1 VIWAWHAAPAV
12 GNEACYEAGIVAV
25 ISTVAIAA
33 IVTISVAYVALV
45 SCRYVLPAADRLERR
60 IVAAPGEDE

>member
-1 VIWAWHAAPAV
+1 MPHAA
-12 GNEACYEAGIVAV
+12 IVAA

-60 IVAAPGEDE
+60 VVPSPGEDDD

>member
-1 VIWAWHAAPAV
+1 VLCAPLRLAALGAV
-12 GNEACYEAGIVAV
+12 AAV
-25 ISTVAIAA
+25 VSVVSTMAIAA

-60 IVAAPGEDE
+60 IVPAPGEDD